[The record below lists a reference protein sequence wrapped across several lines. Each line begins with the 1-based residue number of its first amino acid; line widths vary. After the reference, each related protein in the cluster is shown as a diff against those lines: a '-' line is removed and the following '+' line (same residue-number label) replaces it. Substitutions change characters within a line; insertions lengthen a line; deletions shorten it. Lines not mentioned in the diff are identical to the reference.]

1 MSIGFGT
8 QLNQGILP
16 TDIEPQDKELFEQLI
31 DMGAL
36 ELKDGLY
43 KLNSLYRIGRLYID
57 KSSRGYIEAQSQELK
72 DLVIE
77 PDNLSDAKRGD
88 IVLAKRFIA
97 RRGRA
102 SGKIVAVLNKARLY
116 TIVYTHKDELG
127 NFYTL
132 DIRTGEPTSVKM
144 DGMDLSAFKL
154 GTVLKADIDTD
165 EVVEVLGHLGDDRV
179 DEKISL
185 ALHNR
190 SDKFEQSVIDEA
202 LQIEQSVDAASHTNR
217 VDLRELDF
225 CTIDPVTAKDFD
237 DAIYFDTTNYILYVA
252 IADVSHYVEY
262 FSEIDKEA
270 KHRGFTTYFPHKS
283 FPMLPR
289 ELSENICSLKPKV
302 DRLAFV
308 SKITLD
314 KQTLQP
320 TKEEFFEAIIH
331 SKHRFNYDAVDGIIA
346 NGYNKDNPTILN
358 ILSWLMPLYE
368 ITKKLRKQRLSLGFD
383 FRSEEI
389 KLSIDDNHELTST
402 QVETGTPSH
411 SLIEECMLLANRASA
426 KRFEGEGDGIFR
438 IHEPPQL
445 AKIEELLSN
454 LAIVGVFVE
463 EYEDSPELIRLIQQ
477 EAKKLN
483 IESEVDEMIIKS
495 LRQASYSSHNVGHFG
510 LGFSHYSHFTS
521 PIRRYSDLI
530 LHRLIK
536 AQLKDDKEQIE
547 YLLRNIEPLCVMVSE
562 LERVS
567 TKAEWDFRDR
577 KLTRWASKQKGAFFE
592 AKVIEAGE
600 SAKAELLG
608 DIKGVVINLKG
619 DNLMLF
625 DKIRVMITEVNIP
638 QCIIMAELVNKIE
651 SIAER

>member
-8 QLNQGILP
+8 QLNQGILS

-36 ELKDGLY
+36 ELRDGLY

-77 PDNLSDAKRGD
+77 PDNLGDAKRGD

-165 EVVEVLGHLGDDRV
+165 EVVEVLGHLGDARV

-262 FSEIDKEA
+262 FS
-270 KHRGFTTYFPHKS
+270 
-283 FPMLPR
+283 
-289 ELSENICSLKPKV
+289 
-302 DRLAFV
+302 
-308 SKITLD
+308 
-314 KQTLQP
+314 
-320 TKEEFFEAIIH
+320 
-331 SKHRFNYDAVDGIIA
+331 
-346 NGYNKDNPTILN
+346 
-358 ILSWLMPLYE
+358 
-368 ITKKLRKQRLSLGFD
+368 
-383 FRSEEI
+383 
-389 KLSIDDNHELTST
+389 
-402 QVETGTPSH
+402 
-411 SLIEECMLLANRASA
+411 
-426 KRFEGEGDGIFR
+426 
-438 IHEPPQL
+438 
-445 AKIEELLSN
+445 
-454 LAIVGVFVE
+454 
-463 EYEDSPELIRLIQQ
+463 
-477 EAKKLN
+477 
-483 IESEVDEMIIKS
+483 
-495 LRQASYSSHNVGHFG
+495 
-510 LGFSHYSHFTS
+510 
-521 PIRRYSDLI
+521 
-530 LHRLIK
+530 
-536 AQLKDDKEQIE
+536 
-547 YLLRNIEPLCVMVSE
+547 
-562 LERVS
+562 
-567 TKAEWDFRDR
+567 
-577 KLTRWASKQKGAFFE
+577 
-592 AKVIEAGE
+592 
-600 SAKAELLG
+600 
-608 DIKGVVINLKG
+608 
-619 DNLMLF
+619 
-625 DKIRVMITEVNIP
+625 
-638 QCIIMAELVNKIE
+638 
-651 SIAER
+651 